1 MHSLLFFILTEFS
14 VADPDLQIRKWG
26 LSSRPWDKG
35 EGGRSP
41 KFFFSK
47 KIWSKNKGGPGSPG
61 PSPMQCSLGRR
72 VILPP
77 MTTFLHINRALD
89 VFGAIIVALNEKET
103 LLIHEVRSAEKYW
116 KLLIVSLLLFK
127 AYMIWPYFSTV
138 GELSTVFW
146 FDDNS
151 LRTACPSVVISPVLS
166 ALIGKAS
173 TIFWFDSLMTL
184 GFACSSVLNSP
195 VLSALVSKL
204 SIVLW
209 LDDNSLGTRLSSL
222 YQSINFP
229 ESSALVGRLNPPLQY
244 FFVLCDLKST
254 SDSLTEKFWF
264 GGSQSIFPEWTF
276 STFSLFLYVFIS

>member
-1 MHSLLFFILTEFS
+1 
-14 VADPDLQIRKWG
+14 
-26 LSSRPWDKG
+26 
-35 EGGRSP
+35 
-41 KFFFSK
+41 
-47 KIWSKNKGGPGSPG
+47 
-61 PSPMQCSLGRR
+61 MQCSLGRR

-77 MTTFLHINRALD
+77 MTTFLHINRALY

-127 AYMIWPYFSTV
+127 AYMIWPCFSIV
-138 GELSTVFW
+138 GELSIVFW

-166 ALIGKAS
+166 PLIGKAS
-173 TIFWFDSLMTL
+173 TIFWCDSLMTL
-184 GFACSSVLNSP
+184 GFACSPVVNSP

-204 SIVLW
+204 SSVLW
-209 LDDNSLGTRLSSL
+209 LDDHSRGTRLSSL

-244 FFVLCDLKST
+244 FFVLCDLKCT

-264 GGSQSIFPEWTF
+264 DGSQSIFSEWTF

>member
-1 MHSLLFFILTEFS
+1 
-14 VADPDLQIRKWG
+14 
-26 LSSRPWDKG
+26 
-35 EGGRSP
+35 
-41 KFFFSK
+41 
-47 KIWSKNKGGPGSPG
+47 
-61 PSPMQCSLGRR
+61 MQCSLGRR

-89 VFGAIIVALNEKET
+89 IFGAIIVALNEKET

-116 KLLIVSLLLFK
+116 KLLIVSHLLFK
-127 AYMIWPYFSTV
+127 AYMIWPYFSIV
-138 GELSTVFW
+138 GELSIVFW

-173 TIFWFDSLMTL
+173 TIFWCDSLMTL
-184 GFACSSVLNSP
+184 GFACSSVVNSP

-204 SIVLW
+204 SSVLW
-209 LDDNSLGTRLSSL
+209 LDDHSLGTRLSSL

-244 FFVLCDLKST
+244 FFVLCGLKCT

-264 GGSQSIFPEWTF
+264 GGCQSIYPEWTF

>member
-1 MHSLLFFILTEFS
+1 
-14 VADPDLQIRKWG
+14 
-26 LSSRPWDKG
+26 
-35 EGGRSP
+35 
-41 KFFFSK
+41 
-47 KIWSKNKGGPGSPG
+47 
-61 PSPMQCSLGRR
+61 MQCSLGRR

-127 AYMIWPYFSTV
+127 AYMIWPYFSIV
-138 GELSTVFW
+138 GELSIVFW

-166 ALIGKAS
+166 PLIGKAS
-173 TIFWFDSLMTL
+173 TIFWCDSLMTL
-184 GFACSSVLNSP
+184 GFACSSVVNSP

-204 SIVLW
+204 SSVLW
-209 LDDNSLGTRLSSL
+209 LDDHSLGTRLSSL

-244 FFVLCDLKST
+244 FFVLCDL
-254 SDSLTEKFWF
+254 
-264 GGSQSIFPEWTF
+264 
-276 STFSLFLYVFIS
+276 

>member
-1 MHSLLFFILTEFS
+1 
-14 VADPDLQIRKWG
+14 
-26 LSSRPWDKG
+26 
-35 EGGRSP
+35 
-41 KFFFSK
+41 
-47 KIWSKNKGGPGSPG
+47 
-61 PSPMQCSLGRR
+61 MQCRLGRR

-89 VFGAIIVALNEKET
+89 VFGAIIVALNEKEI

-127 AYMIWPYFSTV
+127 AYMIWPYFSIV
-138 GELSTVFW
+138 GELSIVFW

-173 TIFWFDSLMTL
+173 TILWLDSLMTL
-184 GFACSSVLNSP
+184 RFACSSVLNSP

-204 SIVLW
+204 SSVLR
-209 LDDNSLGTRLSSL
+209 LDDHSLGTRLSSL

-244 FFVLCDLKST
+244 LFVLCDLKCT

-264 GGSQSIFPEWTF
+264 DGSQSIFSEWTF